1 MIICITMLPI
11 TFFGRF
17 GWSFSDYSILAGQ
30 QRGFVLQ
37 PKWNFEL
44 QFDKY
49 SKSCTH
55 QSHYYGAGIN
65 YSVSDRETE
74 IGLKGMFNP
83 TRFNLMISRT
93 VKIYPYLFGQ
103 GNYMLTKPLEPFK
116 IENKTISGFI
126 FRPGLDF

>member
-55 QSHYYGAGIN
+55 QSHYCGAGIN

-116 IENKTISGFI
+116 I
-126 FRPGLDF
+126 

>member
-93 VKIYPYLFGQ
+93 VKIYPYLFG
-103 GNYMLTKPLEPFK
+103 
-116 IENKTISGFI
+116 
-126 FRPGLDF
+126 